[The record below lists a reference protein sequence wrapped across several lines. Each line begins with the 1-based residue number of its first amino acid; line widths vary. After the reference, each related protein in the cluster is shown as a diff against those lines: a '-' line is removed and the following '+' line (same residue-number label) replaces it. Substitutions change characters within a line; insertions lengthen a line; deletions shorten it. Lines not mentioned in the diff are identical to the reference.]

1 MKKLILIEGV
11 PGSGKST
18 FARFLSN
25 QFERNG
31 FNTRTYLETT
41 FDHPIIEST
50 GYENYSLFMDSYYER
65 WSKFLDDLPDEE
77 VVVMESAFFQSPIV
91 HLLHKD
97 ADRELIRLL
106 IIKVSNLL
114 SEEYCSLIYFY
125 QKDAPLAINKMI
137 KARGGREYLEQKHNE
152 YKNEPYFRNRQ
163 EQGSDSHISFF
174 LEYSVLANE
183 IVSEVAIPTEIIEN
197 STAEY
202 QLYQK
207 QALEKLNL
215 TYFPDPVLNSSILK
229 KYSGL
234 YHNKEM
240 DLKVSVEL
248 IDDFLWIFGNKRMK
262 PKSKDQFYLDDM
274 SVLVNFIEDSTN
286 VTGLLITEKDLYANR
301 NDNGTMFDRI
311 S

>member
-50 GYENYSLFMDSYYER
+50 GYEDYSLFMDSYYER
-65 WSKFLDDLPDEE
+65 WSKFLDDLPEEE

-97 ADRELIRLL
+97 ADRELIRSL

-286 VTGLLITEKDLYANR
+286 VTGLLITEKDLYANK